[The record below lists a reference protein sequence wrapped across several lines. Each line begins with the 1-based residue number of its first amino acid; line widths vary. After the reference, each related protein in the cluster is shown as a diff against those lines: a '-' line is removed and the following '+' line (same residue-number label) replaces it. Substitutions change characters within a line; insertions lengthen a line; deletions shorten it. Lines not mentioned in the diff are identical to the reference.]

1 MVLGPVKFDASG
13 DPGAGKPHK
22 GRLDDMVVIDE
33 IIAVCLVVSPLDAS
47 PKLRQHHDLQILV
60 FQKDRPV
67 HVVRLLVADLF
78 CHRVGIDFSAASL
91 VLSRQ
96 P

>member
-1 MVLGPVKFDASG
+1 MVLGPVKFDAPG
-13 DPGAGKPHK
+13 DPGPCKSHK
-22 GRLDDMVVIDE
+22 GRFDDMVVIDE

-47 PKLRQHHDLQILV
+47 SQLRQHHNLQILV
-60 FQKDRPV
+60 FQEHRPV

-78 CHRVGIDFSAASL
+78 CHRVGIDFSTASL